1 METPRFALRALA
13 LATALLVVISAAL
26 AQVERVTM
34 SVDGLA

>member
-1 METPRFALRALA
+1 METPRLASRALA
-13 LATALLVVISAAL
+13 LATTLLVVASAAM